1 MAVRKKTAKKAAI
14 KKKAAT
20 KKAAKKSAAKKTAA
34 KTRPTR
40 TSVTAFINAVE
51 HEGRK
56 RDAKT
61 ILALM
66 KKLTGEKAV
75 MWGPSIIGFGS
86 YHYKYESGHEGDMLL
101 VGFSPR
107 KANLVLYVLGS
118 IDEDDPLLD
127 RLGKYKRGRACLYVN
142 KLEDV
147 DMKVLEKLITKSY
160 RNSKKRWKA

>member
-1 MAVRKKTAKKAAI
+1 MAAKKKTT
-14 KKKAAT
+14 KKAAT
-20 KKAAKKSAAKKTAA
+20 KKKVSIKKAGKKKAAKKVAA
-34 KTRPTR
+34 KTLPTR
-40 TSVTAFINAVE
+40 VSVTAFVNAVE

-147 DMKVLEKLITKSY
+147 DMKILEKVIMKSY
-160 RNSKKRWKA
+160 RNTKKRWKA